1 MRLGERSHMSY
12 CLTSGLEDRCGGDLS
27 TRLSL
32 LPSFLLTS
40 MDLDEVPEEKSE
52 KVTAGE

>member
-12 CLTSGLEDRCGGDLS
+12 CLTSGLEDRRGGDLS